1 MPLVYCGACSHAPGM
16 TGRAERADT
25 QTRQALESA
34 FRRMGD
40 DIRATRPDAL
50 VVIAAE
56 HFANFFM
63 NNMPAFAI
71 GMADRYEGPIEDE
84 AFLRIRRTSVPG
96 NRDLSRRLIENVM
109 RTVDV
114 AYAEE
119 WKFDH
124 GISVPLHFLTPDYDL
139 PIVPANINCQGPPLA
154 PLARAWA
161 FGEAL
166 RRAADA
172 VPERIAL
179 IGTGGLSHWP
189 ATPDS
194 GKINREWD
202 LEFLRRWSANDR
214 EALLSYSDAETYREA
229 GQGGFEIRTFIAA
242 AAAAKGAKGTVD
254 FSEPVPIFAVSCTL
268 AHMHIGDQ
276 PG

>member
-1 MPLVYCGACSHAPGM
+1 MPLVYCGACSHAPGI
-16 TGRAERADT
+16 TARADRADT
-25 QTRQALESA
+25 QSRQALEGA
-34 FRRMGD
+34 LRRMGA

-50 VVIAAE
+50 VVVAAE

-71 GMADRYEGPIEDE
+71 GMADGYEGPIEDE
-84 AFLRIRRTSVPG
+84 GFLRIKRTRVPG
-96 NRDLSRRLIENVM
+96 NKALSRKLIEGVM
-109 RTVDV
+109 QTVDV

-139 PIVPANINCQGPPLA
+139 PVIPANINCQGPPLT
-154 PLARAWA
+154 PLRRAWA

-166 RRAADA
+166 RSAADA

-179 IGTGGLSHWP
+179 VATGGISHWP

-194 GKINREWD
+194 GKIN
-202 LEFLRRWSANDR
+202 DR
-214 EALLSYSDAETYREA
+214 DALLSYSDAEIYREA

-242 AAAAKGAKGTVD
+242 AAAAKGAKGKIE
-254 FSEPVPIFAVSCTL
+254 FCEPIPIFAVSCTV
-268 AHMHIGDQ
+268 ARMAVAA
-276 PG
+276 